1 MKYIWFS
8 ILTCFV
14 LAFTSCEDSQTT
26 DDQKEWEA
34 LDTMEVT
41 ERIFKSVIAYTDS
54 GYLRAKLYADLIER
68 HSNAAKPFVELPEGL
83 RADFYNTKKEV
94 ESKLT
99 AGYGINYLDS
109 KIVEVRK
116 QVVVVNSKGEKL
128 ETEKL
133 FWDQV
138 KKEIYT
144 EQTVKITTETEE
156 LTGTGMRA
164 AQDFSSWNIE
174 HVTGIVTLK

>member
-1 MKYIWFS
+1 M
-8 ILTCFV
+8 
-14 LAFTSCEDSQTT
+14 
-26 DDQKEWEA
+26 
-34 LDTMEVT
+34 
-41 ERIFKSVIAYTDS
+41 
-54 GYLRAKLYADLIER
+54 
-68 HSNAAKPFVELPEGL
+68 
-83 RADFYNTKKEV
+83 
-94 ESKLT
+94 
-99 AGYGINYLDS
+99 
-109 KIVEVRK
+109 RK

-174 HVTGIVTLK
+174 TRHWNCYP

>member
-14 LAFTSCEDSQTT
+14 LAFTSCEDTQTT

-83 RADFYNTKKEV
+83 RADFYNTKKR
-94 ESKLT
+94 S
-99 AGYGINYLDS
+99 
-109 KIVEVRK
+109 
-116 QVVVVNSKGEKL
+116 
-128 ETEKL
+128 
-133 FWDQV
+133 
-138 KKEIYT
+138 
-144 EQTVKITTETEE
+144 
-156 LTGTGMRA
+156 
-164 AQDFSSWNIE
+164 
-174 HVTGIVTLK
+174 

>member
-1 MKYIWFS
+1 MKFTGFS
-8 ILTCFV
+8 ILSLLI
-14 LAFTSCEDSQTT
+14 LALTSCEDKHVV
-26 DDQKEWEA
+26 DNQKEWEA
-34 LDTMEVT
+34 LDSMQVT
-41 ERIFKSVIAYTDS
+41 ERIYKSVIAYTDS

-68 HSNAAKPFVELPEGL
+68 HSNAPKPFVELPKGL

-116 QVVVVNSKGEKL
+116 QVVVVNTKGEKL

-133 FWDQV
+133 FWDQN

-164 AQDFSSWNIE
+164 AQDFSSWNISK
-174 HVTGIVTLK
+174 VTGIVTLK